1 MHILLVN
8 DDGIH
13 APGIKAIAAAL
24 KADGHRIT
32 VCAPDRE
39 RSAASHSATLSSPLH
54 VKNCDFPG
62 ADKAWAVDGTPSDCA
77 RLGLF
82 LLSSFYLGY
91 SLTHYKLGTVRMP
104 KEGFMPMIVGI
115 AATLISAFLLVQS
128 LLNKGDA
135 QNVKFNISWK
145 KFFLL
150 VVISLAYAL
159 LLNTIG
165 YTVSSFVFL
174 FAVLKIAG
182 VEGWKKPLLIS
193 AIAAVAF
200 WLIFKVALGVMLP
213 TGVIGF

>member
-1 MHILLVN
+1 MKGFKLTGEKLVN
-8 DDGIH
+8 
-13 APGIKAIAAAL
+13 
-24 KADGHRIT
+24 
-32 VCAPDRE
+32 
-39 RSAASHSATLSSPLH
+39 
-54 VKNCDFPG
+54 
-62 ADKAWAVDGTPSDCA
+62 
-77 RLGLF
+77 LGLF

-150 VVISLAYAL
+150 VAISLAYAL

-182 VEGWKKPLLIS
+182 VEGWTKPLIIS

-213 TGVIGF
+213 TGFIGF